1 VKRRDPEGP
10 ETRADAPIAPGA
22 AKRGKLLAF
31 LASPAGI
38 LIVLAD
44 LYVMGVV
51 FHVIP
56 ATRPI
61 VLAITPAFL
70 ALTGFAALLAA
81 RPRIDRRAALW
92 LAGTFAATFAL
103 EALGVATGLVFGAYG
118 YGDVL
123 GLKLL
128 GVPLVIGFNWA
139 VIVFGLAS
147 GIERL
152 LPRATYLQPLLTG
165 LGALAFDALMEPV
178 AIRLGYWAWADAAV
192 PLRNYVAWFL
202 IAAACGG
209 AYRLARIG
217 ARNPAPIVYVGMQA
231 AFLAALRI
239 ALA

>member
-1 VKRRDPEGP
+1 MKQVDPEGAQ
-10 ETRADAPIAPGA
+10 TSAHAPIAPGS

-38 LIVLAD
+38 LVVLAD

-61 VLAITPAFL
+61 VLAMTPVFL
-70 ALTGFAALLAA
+70 ALTGVAALLAV
-81 RPRIDRRAALW
+81 RPRIDRKTAIW
-92 LAGTFAATFAL
+92 LAGTYAATFAL
-103 EALGVATGLVFGAYG
+103 EAIGVATGLVFGTYG

-147 GIERL
+147 GIERI

-178 AIRLGYWAWADAAV
+178 AIRLGYWTWADAAV
-192 PLRNYVAWFL
+192 PPRNYAAWFL
-202 IAAACGG
+202 IAAACGT
-209 AYRLARIG
+209 AFRLARIG
-217 ARNPAPIVYVGMQA
+217 ARNPAPIIYVGMQA